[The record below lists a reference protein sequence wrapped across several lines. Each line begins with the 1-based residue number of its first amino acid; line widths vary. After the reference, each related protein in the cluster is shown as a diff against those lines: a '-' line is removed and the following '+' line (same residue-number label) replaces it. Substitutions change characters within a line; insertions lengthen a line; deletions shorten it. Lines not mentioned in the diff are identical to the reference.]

1 MHFMIDISKDYGVHC
16 FHKIISLFAYK
27 TYLLNYLYY
36 MAQLHIGDAMKD
48 FLNKSNLKNGIRAL
62 QIEDLWEQL
71 MGKTIAKYT
80 DKIQIINQTLFIRT
94 SVGPLKNELL
104 YQKDKIIER
113 VNEAMGEKII
123 REVVIQ

>member
-1 MHFMIDISKDYGVHC
+1 
-16 FHKIISLFAYK
+16 
-27 TYLLNYLYY
+27 

-94 SVGPLKNELL
+94 NVGPLKNELL

-113 VNEAMGEKII
+113 VNEAMGEKMI
-123 REVVIQ
+123 RKDVNQ